1 MYKGYSSLPLAKTND
16 PNDRVIVKDQYNQWL
31 QSHPTLKQPGK
42 IKDYGMTWVEAVRTM
57 QSKVNKSKN
66 TLHKLILSLYSDTPP
81 RRSLDYAN
89 MLINKP
95 DDKKHNILIFT
106 HKIKKFIFN
115 KYKTVH
121 KSGPQEIDI
130 TSPAL
135 IKIISDYL
143 KQNSDQE

>member
-1 MYKGYSSLPLAKTND
+1 MRSRSAYTTIVVLLPLAKAND

-31 QSHPTLKQPGK
+31 QLHPTLKQPGK

-57 QSKVNKSKN
+57 QGKVNTAN
-66 TLHKLILSLYSDTPP
+66 TPP

-95 DDKKHNILIFT
+95 NDKKHNILVFT
-106 HKIKKFIFN
+106 PKMKKFIFN

-130 TSPAL
+130 TSL
-135 IKIISDYL
+135 D
-143 KQNSDQE
+143 